1 MNKTIKLTENE
12 LNRLISESVKRVL
25 NEECDEGLLGNL
37 RDKIG
42 GTLDALRHGGNAG
55 AHIANRQLNRSR
67 NDIENLKNQYGVQNG
82 MNGRQYVN
90 QQVQDAVAQINAK
103 YDQKMQQLEMQRNAE
118 IEKVTG
124 KTQAKATKKWDKYQ
138 GKKIGLDNKRD
149 EFYHERRKAMNT
161 NPYADFA
168 E

>member
-1 MNKTIKLTENE
+1 MNKTIKLTEAE
-12 LNRLISESVKRVL
+12 LNKLISESVKRVL
-25 NEECDEGLLGNL
+25 NEECDEGFLSNM
-37 RDKIG
+37 RNKIG
-42 GTLDALRHGGNAG
+42 AVKDTFTKGGNYN
-55 AHIANRQLNRSR
+55 AHFNNRQLQTARG
-67 NDIENLKNQYGVQNG
+67 DIENLKNQYGVQNG

-138 GKKIGLDNKRD
+138 GKKQGLDAERNQA
-149 EFYHERRKAMNT
+149 YQGRRKAMNA